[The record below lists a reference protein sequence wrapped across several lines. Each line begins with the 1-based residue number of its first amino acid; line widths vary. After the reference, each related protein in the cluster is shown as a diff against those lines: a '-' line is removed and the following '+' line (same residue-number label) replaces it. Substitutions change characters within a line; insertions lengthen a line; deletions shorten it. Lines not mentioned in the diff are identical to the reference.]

1 LPRTAFVWQI
11 SYVAGQWNVAHTNIY
26 YIDTGRRRVF
36 ETLAT
41 AIARA
46 PVQQAALVTSQ
57 AAKRKAAPSRESQTR
72 LHRRRQAVDYSV

>member
-1 LPRTAFVWQI
+1 M
-11 SYVAGQWNVAHTNIY
+11 AGQWNVAHSNIY
-26 YIDTGRRRVF
+26 YIDTGRPRVF

-46 PVQQAALVTSQ
+46 PVQQAALVTAQ
-57 AAKRKAAPSRESQTR
+57 AAKREVAPRRAPRTR